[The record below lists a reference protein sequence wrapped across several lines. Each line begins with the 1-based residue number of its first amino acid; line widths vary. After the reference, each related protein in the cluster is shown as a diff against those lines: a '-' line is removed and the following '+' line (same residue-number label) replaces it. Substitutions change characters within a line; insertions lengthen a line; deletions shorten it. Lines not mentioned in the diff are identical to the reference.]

1 MIGEMRKDA
10 HPELMEAVG
19 WIGSRVDDVYGT
31 TIGKV
36 ADVWTDEKTGRP
48 RWLLVQLGRFGGHYT
63 LVPYADASGGK
74 ADVWIPYDGPTVR
87 QAPAVIPGV
96 HLSPELDASFA
107 SHYTAAREAA
117 SPTPPPLPARPRPEH
132 AHRLG

>member
-1 MIGEMRKDA
+1 MVGELRRDA
-10 HPELMEAVG
+10 HPELMEAVS

-36 ADVWTDEKTGRP
+36 ADVWIDEAGGRP

-63 LVPYADASGGK
+63 LVPYLDASGGK

-87 QAPAVIPGV
+87 RAPAVIPGV
-96 HLSPELDASFA
+96 ALTPDLDASFEA
-107 SHYTAAREAA
+107 HYRAARDAA
-117 SPTPPPLPARPRPEH
+117 TPTPPPPPARPRPEH